1 VQEFYL
7 SAGANLVLIDWM
19 TSGRIDNGESWEFEM
34 YRSTNHI
41 YVNEQEADGDF
52 SKSKPIFLDS
62 VCLEQGVGISV
73 VDRMRGFHVVATM
86 VIYGP
91 KLAALR
97 GSVQKKVQELT
108 QGVFTRRKSIELT
121 SQLRDYSTCSSKR
134 ATTNIEPLIFI
145 SCSPIGLQD
154 EGLVVRVVAS
164 NTELMYNFFKEQLAV
179 IVHITGA
186 CPYAGR

>member
-1 VQEFYL
+1 M
-7 SAGANLVLIDWM
+7 LIDWM

-41 YVNEQEADGDF
+41 YVSEEGDDDF
-52 SKSKPIFLDS
+52 RKSKPVFLDS

-73 VDRMRGFHVVATM
+73 TDRMQGFHVVATM

-108 QGVFTRRKSIELT
+108 QGAFTRRKSIELT
-121 SQLRDYSTCSSKR
+121 SQLRDYSNCSSTS
-134 ATTNIEPLIFI
+134 ATSTVKPLIFI
-145 SCSPIGLQD
+145 SCSTIGLQD
-154 EGLVVRVVAS
+154 EGLVVRAVAS
-164 NTELMYNFFKEQLAV
+164 NTELMYDFFKEQLAA